1 MAYKKVYLIR
11 HGKTKANEE
20 KRYAG
25 RRTDAVLS
33 EEGIRETE
41 DQRPVINE
49 IIGEA
54 LDRICSGYMNR
65 AVQTA
70 ELLFPG
76 YNKLQICDLAEI
88 DFGDF
93 EGKNYEELNGNE
105 DYQKWI
111 DSKGEMDFPGGEG
124 REAHTDR
131 SFEIFKELLG
141 DRNKDEN
148 IAVVCHGGNIMGIM
162 MRLAGGDYYDYMSKN
177 LGGYCLELETDD
189 EGIHF
194 ITYHKLDTGNNT

>member
-1 MAYKKVYLIR
+1 MARKKIYLIR

-25 RRTDAVLS
+25 KRTDTALS
-33 EEGIRETE
+33 EQGIRECE
-41 DQRPVINE
+41 KQRPIINE
-49 IIGEA
+49 ITGSTP
-54 LDRICSGYMNR
+54 DRICSGYMKR

-70 ELLFPG
+70 ELLFPR
-76 YNKLQICDLAEI
+76 YEKLQICDLAEI

-105 DYQKWI
+105 AYQKWI
-111 DSKGEMDFPGGEG
+111 DSNGKMDFPGGEG
-124 REAHTDR
+124 REAHTDY
-131 SFEIFKELLG
+131 SLKVFNELLG
-141 DRNKDEN
+141 DRDKDES

-162 MRLAGGDYYDYMSKN
+162 MRLAGGDYYDYMCDN
-177 LGGYCLELETDD
+177 LGGYSLELETDH